1 MICIY
6 YNNDWM
12 VLLLMDNNKMKV
24 LAKYIDFMMVVIID
38 LFIFIFIKVSII
50 SVLIGQLF

>member
-6 YNNDWM
+6 YDNDWM

-24 LAKYIDFMMVVIID
+24 LAKYIDFMMVVIIKAG
-38 LFIFIFIKVSII
+38 IFFFDVA
-50 SVLIGQLF
+50 L